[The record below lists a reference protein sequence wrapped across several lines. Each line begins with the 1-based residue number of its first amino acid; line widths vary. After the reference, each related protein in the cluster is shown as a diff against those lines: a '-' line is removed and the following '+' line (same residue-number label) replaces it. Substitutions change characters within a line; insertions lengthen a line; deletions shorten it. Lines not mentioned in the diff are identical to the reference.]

1 MWVLFME
8 ALLSELSS
16 KGANAFAL
24 STSAEQENY
33 LRTIRGEDGCPT
45 DRTLATPFGCEAIPV
60 V

>member
-1 MWVLFME
+1 MGT
-8 ALLSELSS
+8 LLSEWNP

-33 LRTIRGEDGCPT
+33 LRTARGEDGCPT
-45 DRTLATPFGCEAIPV
+45 DRTLATPFGCESAPV